1 MVGYLL
7 YIGITLQ
14 IRTADVQRYVG
25 RIYHAMQQSQK
36 LRHYALHRIGNK
48 HLIAIQLYLVALQF
62 YIVSN
67 LREIQNTRKM
77 ERIIHVQMNMEQ
89 WRLVIREQFTIKL
102 VIILILHFRRFA
114 SPCRIGIVD
123 YVVLGSLNFLAVF
136 PLLLFAESNRH
147 RQEFAIFVQQLA
159 DF

>member
-1 MVGYLL
+1 
-7 YIGITLQ
+7 
-14 IRTADVQRYVG
+14 
-25 RIYHAMQQSQK
+25 
-36 LRHYALHRIGNK
+36 
-48 HLIAIQLYLVALQF
+48 
-62 YIVSN
+62 
-67 LREIQNTRKM
+67 
-77 ERIIHVQMNMEQ
+77 MNMEQ

-114 SPCRIGIVD
+114 RPSRIGIVD
-123 YVVLGSLNFLAVF
+123 YVVLRSFNFLAVF